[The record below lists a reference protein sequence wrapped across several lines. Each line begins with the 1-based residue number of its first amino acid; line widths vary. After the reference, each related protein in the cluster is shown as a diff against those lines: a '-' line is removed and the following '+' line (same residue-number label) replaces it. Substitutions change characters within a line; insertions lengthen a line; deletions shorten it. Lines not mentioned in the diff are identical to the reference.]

1 MPLLLPTTELQPGHR
16 LYEPIIENGRIM
28 VPAGRRLSRDEIDS
42 LLRRD
47 PDRTLL
53 IDDPALDG
61 LAAFEDDSHERAV
74 AATVRRKIALAMGNV
89 QHRLVRRTGGQNI
102 GFRALKRAVREMM
115 SYLTDNPVSAALVD
129 GEPDGEH
136 YLCDHIGSVFYLSMV
151 LASAVR
157 DYIAGERR
165 KQTAA
170 RELSPRIAYGL
181 RPLGQG
187 VVFMDLGMF
196 PLQALF
202 TKEEPLTDEECQQ
215 VLEHPLVALDMLPEH
230 TDPTTRMIV
239 RTHHEN
245 YDGSGYPIGIGPDR
259 LHVFTR
265 IVRIADSYDAAISRR
280 VYKEAKSPARAL
292 WEMSVGPYRRFY
304 DPVLM
309 GVFARLVQ
317 PFPVGARLR
326 LDDGRW
332 AVLVR
337 YNRRNPFSPTVL
349 IAFDAEGRRLPKE
362 QVEGPIRLDRR
373 PDLRLASYAGEDL
386 SFIYEP
392 EPDLDGVPIRQTFQS
407 LYESVV
413 P

>member
-1 MPLLLPTTELQPGHR
+1 MR
-16 LYEPIIENGRIM
+16 LYEPVIENGRVM
-28 VPAGRRLSRDEIDS
+28 LLAGRRLSRDEIDS
-42 LLRRD
+42 LVRRD
-47 PDRTLL
+47 PDLTLL
-53 IDDPALDG
+53 IDDPILDE
-61 LAAFEDDSHERAV
+61 LVAFEDDSHERAV
-74 AATVRRKIALAMGNV
+74 AATVQGKIALAMGNV
-89 QHRLVRRTGGQNI
+89 QHRLARRTDAQNVN
-102 GFRALKRAVREMM
+102 FRALKRAVREVM
-115 SYLTDNPVSAALVD
+115 SYLTDNPVSAALLA

-136 YLCDHIGSVFYLSMV
+136 YLCDHIGNVFYLSMV

-157 DYIAGERR
+157 DYVAGERR

-196 PLQALF
+196 SLQALF
-202 TKEEPLTDEECQQ
+202 GKEEPLTDEECQR
-215 VLEHPLVALDMLPEH
+215 VLEHPLIALEMLPEH

-245 YDGSGYPIGIGPDR
+245 YDGSGYPIGIGPER

-309 GVFARLVQ
+309 SVFARLVQ
-317 PFPVGARLR
+317 PFPVGAKLR
-326 LDDGRW
+326 LGDGRG

-349 IAFDAEGRRLPKE
+349 IAFDTAGRRLPKE
-362 QVEGPIRLDRR
+362 QMEGPIRLDRR
-373 PDLRLASYAGEDL
+373 PDLRLTSYAGEDL